1 MVAHVEAPEL
11 VVESELLVTSL
22 SGGFDL
28 VMSLGDVAPRATRVD
43 LGGGFALRRDGAV
56 LVESL
61 EVGSDEPF
69 PVELEPGGE
78 VTVRFTV
85 ENGASVS
92 AETSDTLCSGP
103 VRIAGTL
110 TDSLSG
116 GKPTPVESASF
127 QPMCP

>member
-43 LGGGFALRRDGAV
+43 LGGGVALRRDGVV

-69 PVELEPGGE
+69 TVAREPGGAG
-78 VTVRFTV
+78 FTV

-103 VRIAGTL
+103 VRLAGTL